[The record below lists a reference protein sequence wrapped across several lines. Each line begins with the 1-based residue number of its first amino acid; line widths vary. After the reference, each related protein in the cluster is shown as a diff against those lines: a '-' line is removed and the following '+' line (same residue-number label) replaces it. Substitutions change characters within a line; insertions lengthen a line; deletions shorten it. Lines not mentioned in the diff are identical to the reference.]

1 MTIPNAAPC
10 RPNSAGAALPGGRAP
25 AGEGRGLPKAIKL
38 LLPVWGY
45 RYVRQF
51 LELGLP
57 TLLAPGNVPALAQS
71 LPCEFVILT
80 STEDE
85 AYIREHP
92 AFARLAAIC
101 RAEIRLI
108 DHLVTGSNYSTTIT
122 LAYAEAVRATGSAM
136 LDTCFFFLV
145 SDYIVAQGSLASV
158 LKAIQAGASGVQ
170 VGNFQVTAEDA
181 IPWLR
186 EELDPTS
193 HTLALPPR
201 DLVGWA
207 LGHLHP
213 ATVANVVNFPLSHN
227 AHTNRLFWR
236 VDANTLLG
244 RFYLMHMICIRPETE
259 NFNVGSSC
267 DYSFIPEMCPSGN
280 VSVLTDS
287 DDYLVIEMQPGGHE
301 AGFLRPGPLRPADL
315 ARTLGE
321 WTTAG
326 HRQNASHSIVFHAAD
341 PPDVLPAAISGAD
354 AYIQEVAR
362 ATRRK
367 PQPHWGHPYWRG
379 AIAAF
384 REATGQRLNSE
395 EWRLVLGVPD
405 PGSPIFERARSAWS
419 GRPPRVWAWY
429 PLWPDYHLVLTA
441 LAPFLADPGQR
452 LLTVSDV
459 PTPFTV
465 MLADSGERVMRFQ
478 TSPVLR
484 NLPERYR
491 ALALIAPFFADPT
504 QMTIADVPAPFT
516 VALAGHG
523 ERVVRLQTTP
533 FLRNPPERYEALR
546 ARFDLCLLEFSESD
560 MESGPELVDRIAPL
574 MKAGGKILIVIYN
587 RRGMRRASG
596 FGASIA
602 HHGQRMLRPSAR
614 LDEVYFVPASRLRWG
629 AYRALARLGWFAR
642 RHPLIGAPALV
653 VFGGLLTLLTLV
665 GNFLAAAATKA
676 KLPRGIASSMLI
688 VLQVEGGQKAAP
700 GSASMAFDGR
710 RSSRGLRPASRPM
723 AEAAAAGGS
732 EAAPVGATGKQAWQD
747 DPGRLGVV
755 LARYRFV
762 AKMLGGRTN
771 VAELGCRDPFGTR
784 IVRQEIKEVMSYHF
798 DPALTDDDDERLRA
812 PPPSDGRDHDIL
824 KGPLPEPHDAIYS
837 LDLLESI
844 APDDEHAFLANLR
857 GSLTDD
863 GVLIIGTASIET
875 QALASAGQSAPS
887 LSCKSGTEL
896 KLLLGQYFTT
906 VFLFSMSDETIHVGS
921 LPMAQY
927 RFAVCCGKKQYVAA
941 RS

>member
-10 RPNSAGAALPGGRAP
+10 RPNPSGAALPGGRAP
-25 AGEGRGLPKAIKL
+25 AGEGRGPPQAIKL

-57 TLLAPGNVPALAQS
+57 TLLAPGNIPALAQS

-85 AYIREHP
+85 AYIHDHP
-92 AFARLAAIC
+92 AFARLSAIC

-145 SDYIVAQGSLASV
+145 SDYIVAQGSLAGV
-158 LKAIQAGASGVQ
+158 LKAMQAGASGVQ

-186 EELDPTS
+186 EELDPAS
-193 HTLALPPR
+193 NTLALPPR

-244 RFYLMHMICIRPETE
+244 RFYLMHMICIRPELE
-259 NFNVGSSC
+259 NFNIGSSC

-301 AGFLRPGPLRPADL
+301 SGFLRPGPLRPRDL
-315 ARTLGE
+315 AKTLGE

-341 PPDVLPAAISGAD
+341 PPDVLPAAISEAD
-354 AYIQEVAR
+354 AYIQAVAR
-362 ATRRK
+362 ATRRRS
-367 PQPHWGHPYWRG
+367 QPHWGHPYWRG

-384 REATGQRLNSE
+384 REATGQRLSSE

-405 PGSPIFERARSAWS
+405 PGSPIFERTRSAWF
-419 GRPPRVWAWY
+419 GRPPRVRAWH
-429 PLWPDYHLVLTA
+429 PLWPDYRLVLTT
-441 LAPFLADPGQR
+441 LAPFLADPRQR
-452 LLTVSDV
+452 LLTISDV

-465 MLADSGERVMRFQ
+465 MLAARGGGVTHLKPSQ
-478 TSPVLR
+478 
-484 NLPERYR
+484 
-491 ALALIAPFFADPT
+491 AAPFFADPN
-504 QMTIADVPAPFT
+504 QDVPAPLAD
-516 VALAGHG
+516 ALAGHG

-533 FLRNPPERYEALR
+533 FLRNPPKRYEPLH
-546 ARFDLCLLEFSESD
+546 ARSDLCLLEFSESD
-560 MESGPELVDRIAPL
+560 MARAPELMDRIAPL
-574 MKAGGKILIVIYN
+574 MKAGGKILIVVYN
-587 RRGMRRASG
+587 RRGIRQATG
-596 FGASIA
+596 FGASVA
-602 HHGQRMLRPSAR
+602 HHSQRMLRPSAR
-614 LDEVYFVPASRLRWG
+614 LSEVYFVPASRLRWG

-642 RHPLIGAPALV
+642 RHPLIGTPALAV
-653 VFGGLLTLLTLV
+653 VGGLLTVLTLV

-676 KLPRGIASSMLI
+676 KMPRGIVSSMLLI
-688 VLQVEGGQKAAP
+688 LQVEGGQWVAPDSASTDSYSGRSGRNPRPARRPLMEAAAIGRSKAAP
-700 GSASMAFDGR
+700 V
-710 RSSRGLRPASRPM
+710 
-723 AEAAAAGGS
+723 
-732 EAAPVGATGKQAWQD
+732 APTGNQISQD
-747 DPGRLGVV
+747 DPRRLSIV
-755 LARYRFV
+755 LARYNFV
-762 AKMLGGRTN
+762 AKMLSGRTN
-771 VAELGCRDPFGTR
+771 VAELGCGDAFGTR
-784 IVRQEIKEVMSYHF
+784 IVQQEIERVTSYHF
-798 DPALTDDDDERLRA
+798 DPALTDEDPHRPREQPA
-812 PPPSDGRDHDIL
+812 SEARDHDIL
-824 KGPLPEPHDAIYS
+824 EAILPEQHDAIYN
-837 LDLLESI
+837 LDVLEHI
-844 APDDEHAFLANLR
+844 APVDEQAYLANLR

-863 GVLIIGTASIET
+863 GVLIIGTTPIES
-875 QALASAGQSAPS
+875 QAHASAPPS
-887 LSCKSGTEL
+887 TASHHCKSATEL
-896 KLLLGQYFTT
+896 KVLLGQYFTT
-906 VFLFSMSDETIHVGS
+906 VFLFSMSEEVIRVGTS
-921 LPMAQY
+921 PMDQY
-927 RFAVCCGKKQYVAA
+927 QFAVCCGKKLTL
-941 RS
+941 